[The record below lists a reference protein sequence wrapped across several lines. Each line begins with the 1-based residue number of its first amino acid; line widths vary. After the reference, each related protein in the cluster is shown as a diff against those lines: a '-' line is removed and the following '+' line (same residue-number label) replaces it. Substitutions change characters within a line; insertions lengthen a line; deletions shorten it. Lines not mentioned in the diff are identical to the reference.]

1 MYPRITADLNK
12 LRHNARFIA
21 DACHAAG
28 IHYAAVTKGVCAS
41 QPIVAALEDIAD
53 SFADSRLL
61 NLQHMQTRKPKL
73 MLRIGDPAQAEQLVA
88 AADLSLQSELVTL
101 QALAR
106 AAQALQRPHQVV
118 LMVDLGDLR
127 EGLMY
132 TDRGAILAAA
142 RLVKDS
148 PPLSLHGLGVN
159 LTCFGGILPDEENL
173 GRLLDIAHWLRRELD
188 LPIPLI
194 SGGNSSSVGLMLRGG
209 MPKGINH
216 LRIGEAVLL
225 NNDTAIGEP
234 FDFLH
239 QNVFTLSAAL
249 GEVQQKPSQ
258 PFGASGPNAFGE
270 HVSFPDL
277 GPMRRGILLLGR
289 QDADLEG
296 LRPRD
301 PRIKVLGG
309 SSDHL
314 LVDLTAAPEYAVGD
328 AVHFGVSYGCL
339 LKAYTSPYIAKTYT
353 PPQGE

>member
-1 MYPRITADLNK
+1 MYPRITADLGK
-12 LRHNARFIA
+12 LRYNARFIA

-41 QPIVAALEDIAD
+41 PPIVEALEDIAD

-61 NLQHMQTRKPKL
+61 NLMSMRTRKPKL
-73 MLRIGDPAQAEQLVA
+73 MLRIGDPAQAGQLIA

-106 AAQALQRPHQVV
+106 AAQAMQRPHKVV

-132 TDRGAILAAA
+132 TDRSAILAAA
-142 RLVKDS
+142 RLIKESS
-148 PPLSLHGLGVN
+148 PLELHGLGTN

-173 GRLLDIAHWLRRELD
+173 GRLTDIARWLRRELD
-188 LPIPLI
+188 LPIPLV
-194 SGGNSSSVGLMLRGG
+194 SGGNSSSIGLMLRGG
-209 MPKGINH
+209 MPRGINH
-216 LRIGEAVLL
+216 LRIGEAALL
-225 NNDTAIGEP
+225 NNNTAIGEP

-239 QNVFTLSAAL
+239 QDVFTLSAVL

-258 PFGASGPNAFGE
+258 PFGNTGPNAFGE
-270 HVSFPDL
+270 YVSFPDL

-289 QDADLEG
+289 QDADIEG

-301 PRIKVLGG
+301 PRVKVLGA

-328 AVHFGVSYGCL
+328 ALHFSVSYGCL
-339 LKAYTSPYIAKTYT
+339 LKAYTSPYVSKAYT
-353 PPQGE
+353 PA